1 MRKIAAVA
9 LLIAATVVPTV
20 VNADG
25 MEVRHHRYH
34 FGRGCSFAGRVY
46 ADGEFC
52 ALECH
57 FASCITQTCHR
68 GRWVIPPATC
78 PAGFGCP
85 QFC

>member
-1 MRKIAAVA
+1 MRKVAAIV
-9 LLIAATVVPTV
+9 LLIAACSPNV

-25 MEVRHHRYH
+25 MEAKHRVH
-34 FGRGCSFAGRVY
+34 IARGCGFGGRIY

-52 ALECH
+52 ALQCR
-57 FASCITQTCHR
+57 FASCTTQTCHH

>member
-1 MRKIAAVA
+1 MRKVAAIV
-9 LLIAATVVPTV
+9 LLIAACSAPTI

-25 MEVRHHRYH
+25 MDVKHRAH
-34 FGRGCSFAGRVY
+34 FARGCAFAGRIY
-46 ADGEFC
+46 GDGEFC

-57 FASCITQTCHR
+57 FASCVTQTCHR

>member
-1 MRKIAAVA
+1 MRKVAAIV
-9 LLIAATVVPTV
+9 LLLAACSAPTI

-25 MEVRHHRYH
+25 MDARHRAH
-34 FGRGCSFAGRVY
+34 FGRGCAFAGRIY
-46 ADGEFC
+46 REGEFC
-52 ALECH
+52 ALQCH
-57 FASCITQTCHR
+57 FTSCITQTCHR

>member
-1 MRKIAAVA
+1 MRKIAAIV
-9 LLIAATVVPTV
+9 LLIAACSAPNV

-25 MEVRHHRYH
+25 MEVRHRAHYGH
-34 FGRGCSFAGRVY
+34 GCGFGGRFY
-46 ADGEFC
+46 RDGEFC
-52 ALECH
+52 TLECR

-78 PAGFGCP
+78 PAGWGCS